1 MDFAVLKGATYCLV
15 YTTDMI
21 LHNGTTQTVEKYINP
36 NSEYLKNIKDSYR
49 TYEKVVNYG
58 PNQTY
63 IENIIPTELKE
74 IGNAIRRKKC

>member
-58 PNQTY
+58 PKP
-63 IENIIPTELKE
+63 NIYWKYYSYWVKR
-74 IGNAIRRKKC
+74 NWKCHS